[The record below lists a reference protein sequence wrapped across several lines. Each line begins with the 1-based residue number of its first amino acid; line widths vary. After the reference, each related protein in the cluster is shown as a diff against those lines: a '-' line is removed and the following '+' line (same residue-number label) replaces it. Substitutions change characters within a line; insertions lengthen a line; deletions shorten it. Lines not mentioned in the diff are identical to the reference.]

1 MNFNLIYYIKKSKPM
16 KKSNLNF
23 LLLLLTT
30 SVLFF
35 SSCESNDP
43 EDENEGELITDVTLK
58 FTEVDVAGGAVG
70 TPFEVVASDPA
81 GLELGNNPTIGTIT
95 LGIGKTYLLELELF
109 NRIENEDITEEIE
122 EEADEHQFF
131 FLGSAFVG
139 SPVLTYVYDDE
150 DEDGNPIGLRGF
162 VTVASSP
169 ASNNAQ
175 FRLVLRHDLNKNFA
189 GANNPNFE
197 NFVQAGGE
205 TDLDITFPLVLN

>member
-1 MNFNLIYYIKKSKPM
+1 MKKLNFNLLI
-16 KKSNLNF
+16 
-23 LLLLLTT
+23 LLLTT
-30 SVLFF
+30 SIILF

-43 EDENEGELITDVTLK
+43 EDENEGELITDVTLI
-58 FTEVDVAGGAVG
+58 FTEVDPTGGTVG
-70 TPFEVVASDPA
+70 TPFEVKASDPD
-81 GLELGNNPTIGTIT
+81 GIELGSNPTIETIN
-95 LGIGKTYLLELELF
+95 LGIGKTYRLELELF

-139 SPVLTYVYDDE
+139 SPVLTYVYDDA

-162 VTVASSP
+162 VTVASTP
-169 ASNNAQ
+169 TSNNAQ
-175 FRLVLRHDLNKNFA
+175 FRLVLRHDLNKSYS

-205 TDLDITFPLVLN
+205 TDLDITFPLILN

>member
-1 MNFNLIYYIKKSKPM
+1 MKKLNFNLLI
-16 KKSNLNF
+16 
-23 LLLLLTT
+23 LLLTT
-30 SVLFF
+30 TILMF

-43 EDENEGELITDVTLK
+43 EDENEGELITDVTLL
-58 FTEVDVAGGAVG
+58 FTEVDPSGVVVGGTFLVK
-70 TPFEVVASDPA
+70 ASDPD
-81 GLELGNNPTIGTIT
+81 GLELGSNPTIETIN
-95 LGIGKTYLLELELF
+95 LEIGKTYRLELELF

-139 SPVLTYVYDDE
+139 STVLTYMYDDE

-169 ASNNAQ
+169 SSNNAQ
-175 FRLVLRHDLNKNFA
+175 FRLILRHDLNKSFP
-189 GANNPNFE
+189 GANDPHFE

>member
-1 MNFNLIYYIKKSKPM
+1 M
-16 KKSNLNF
+16 KKLNLNF
-23 LLLLLTT
+23 LLFFLTA
-30 SVLFF
+30 SVLIF
-35 SSCESNDP
+35 SSCVSDDP

-58 FTEVDVAGGAVG
+58 FTEVDAAAGSPG
-70 TPFEVVASDPA
+70 TPFEVKASDPD
-81 GLELGNNPTIGTIT
+81 GLELGNNPTIGTINLET
-95 LGIGKTYLLELELF
+95 GKTYLLELELF

-139 SPVLTYVYDDE
+139 TPVLTYIYDDE
-150 DEDGNPIGLRGF
+150 DGDGNPIGLRGI
-162 VTVASSP
+162 VTVASAPS
-169 ASNNAQ
+169 ANNAQ
-175 FRLVLRHDLNKNFA
+175 FRLILRHDLNKSFS

>member
-1 MNFNLIYYIKKSKPM
+1 MKKLNFNI
-16 KKSNLNF
+16 
-23 LLLLLTT
+23 LLLLLSA
-30 SVLFF
+30 SVLIF

-58 FTEVDVAGGAVG
+58 FTEVDPAQGFIG
-70 TPFEVVASDPA
+70 TPFEVQASDPD
-81 GLELGNNPTIGTIT
+81 GLELGNNPTIETIN
-95 LGIGKTYLLELELF
+95 LEIGKTYLLELSLF

-139 SPVLTYVYDDE
+139 SPVLTYIYDDE
-150 DEDGNPIGLRGF
+150 DGDGNPIGLRGF
-162 VTVASSP
+162 VTVASVPSF
-169 ASNNAQ
+169 NNAQ
-175 FRLVLRHDLNKNFA
+175 FRLILRHDLNKSFV

-197 NFVQAGGE
+197 NFVEAGGE